1 MAAAPRTLR
10 EGRYTLNRTIGS
22 GSQAETFEARD
33 HGIARGRPAAGDL
46 AADWQ
51 RYVSRARRG
60 ETPNPEGLVAI
71 KAFHVG
77 KAKAWKDVELAE
89 REARTLSSL
98 SHPNLPRYIEHF
110 EEDGALYLVM
120 EMIEGETL
128 AALRAKQRGSSV
140 AEVTRMIADIA
151 EALRYLHGRAPAVVH
166 RDIKP
171 GNIIRRPDGSYTLVD
186 FGAVRDRLKPE
197 GGSTVVGTFGY
208 MAPEQFQGRASTRS
222 DLYGLGA
229 TALVMLTGVEPEDLP
244 HVGLRIDVARALPTG
259 TPRPLVRALE
269 AMLDPD
275 PDQRVASIDEALALL
290 REAPPRQAQAAR
302 AAQPARAAPAEPV
315 LLTKK
320 ERREASRAARRE
332 RRALARSRRPPFVPR
347 VVGQVGLFVAW
358 LAVWLT
364 VGLAV
369 PLVLVLLSLIFGARL
384 RSAAA
389 ATRAAAVRAR
399 RALGR
404 SAAWLA
410 GYRGEEA
417 LAAAHVRVE
426 GVEPRLRVGH
436 DLAERDENAEERDDA
451 ENENET
457 ETETETV
464 RRSIR
469 RS

>member
-1 MAAAPRTLR
+1 VAGAPKTLR
-10 EGRYTLNRTIGS
+10 DGRYTLLRTIGS

-33 HGIARGRPAAGDL
+33 HGISRGRPGDL
-46 AADWQ
+46 AKDWQ
-51 RYVSRARRG
+51 RYVSRAKRG

-89 REARTLSSL
+89 REARTLAAL

-128 AALRAKQRGSSV
+128 AALRTRQQGSSV
-140 AEVTRMIADIA
+140 AEVTRMLGDIA

-244 HVGLRIDVARALPTG
+244 HVGLRIDVARALPG
-259 TPRPLVRALE
+259 STPRPLVRALE

-275 PDQRVASIDEALALL
+275 PDRRVATIDDALALL
-290 REAPPRQAQAAR
+290 RDPPAERARKQAPAPAPIVAAPP
-302 AAQPARAAPAEPV
+302 AP
-315 LLTKK
+315 LTKK
-320 ERREASRAARRE
+320 ERREAIRAE
-332 RRALARSRRPPFVPR
+332 RRRRKALARGRRAPLVPR
-347 VVGQVGLFVAW
+347 VVGQLGLFVAW
-358 LAVWLT
+358 LVVWLT

-369 PLVLVLLSLIFGARL
+369 PLVLVLLSLLFGARL
-384 RSAAA
+384 REAAA
-389 ATRAAAVRAR
+389 ATRGAALRGGRRLGRASAWLSGHRAEDGQAAA
-399 RALGR
+399 L
-404 SAAWLA
+404 
-410 GYRGEEA
+410 
-417 LAAAHVRVE
+417 VRVDE
-426 GVEPRLRVGH
+426 AVAPRLRVGT
-436 DLAERDENAEERDDA
+436 DPPQILEEEDDA
-451 ENENET
+451 PASEREPL
-457 ETETETV
+457 
-464 RRSIR
+464 RRSAR
-469 RS
+469 RT